1 MTTINETLTPRMEHG
16 WQIGLKNLLW
26 NEMNLRWGGRR
37 WIRSALIWLAILN
50 GFALLVSFTD
60 AQGSTS
66 NMLLETIDVFA
77 HVGMIATS
85 IGAVISTQ
93 GAIVREKQ
101 LGTAAWVLSK
111 PASRES
117 FIFAKWLTHAFS
129 TVVLSLLIPGVVF
142 IVQSQILWHQMP
154 PLIPFLKGWLIMV
167 LQLQFYLALAL
178 LLGTI
183 FNTRGPV
190 TGIALGFL
198 LGGLIL
204 PNFVPEWVTL
214 IFPWLLM
221 DVAAA
226 LALGDA
232 LPAVW
237 PIPVIATAIWT
248 LIFIALALWRFRRE
262 EF

>member
-1 MTTINETLTPRMEHG
+1 MATITETLTPRVEHG
-16 WQIGLKNLLW
+16 WRIGLKNLLW

-37 WIRSALIWLAILN
+37 WIRSALIWLAIIN
-50 GFALLVSFTD
+50 GFTLLVSFAD
-60 AQGSTS
+60 EQRSTS
-66 NMLLETIDVFA
+66 KILSETIDVFA
-77 HVGMIATS
+77 HVGLLATS
-85 IGAVISTQ
+85 IGAVISAQ
-93 GAIVREKQ
+93 GAVIREKQ

-111 PASRES
+111 PASRDA
-117 FIFAKWLTHAFS
+117 FILAKWFTYSFS
-129 TVVLSLLIPGVVF
+129 SVVLSLAIPGIVF
-142 IVQSQILWHQMP
+142 LVQSQILWNQMP
-154 PLIPFLKGWLIMV
+154 ALIPFLKGWLIMA
-167 LQLQFYLALAL
+167 LQVQFYLALAL
-178 LLGTI
+178 LLGAI

-190 TGIALGFL
+190 TGITLGFL

-204 PNFVPEWVTL
+204 PNFLPEGVTL

-226 LALGDA
+226 LALGNS

-248 LIFIALALWRFRRE
+248 LIFITLALWRFKRE